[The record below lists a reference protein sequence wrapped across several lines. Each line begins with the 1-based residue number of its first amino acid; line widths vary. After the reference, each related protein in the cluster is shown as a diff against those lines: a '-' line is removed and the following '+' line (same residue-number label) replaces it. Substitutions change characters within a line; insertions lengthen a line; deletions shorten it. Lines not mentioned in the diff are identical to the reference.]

1 MSLPVDA
8 VIIFL
13 ILPQSDR
20 YMVTDHGTCVLR
32 KDFPGLLD
40 AESATRRPGTLLLTP
55 VTVINR
61 VLAQFCVTA
70 NPGADLQSLS
80 WSLIV

>member
-8 VIIFL
+8 IIIFL

-20 YMVTDHGTCVLR
+20 YMATDHGMCVLR

-40 AESATRRPGTLLLTP
+40 AGSATRRPETLLLTP
-55 VTVINR
+55 MTVINR
-61 VLAQFCVTA
+61 VLAQFHVTA
-70 NPGADLQSLS
+70 NPGAHLRSLS
-80 WSLIV
+80 RSLIV